1 MLENAEI
8 PTFSSVWERA
18 VSAHADEMFGFA
30 SRLAHILHRQRNE
43 QAVIEEVL
51 AESEADLKARG

>member
-1 MLENAEI
+1 MSTKTIE
-8 PTFSSVWERA
+8 ER
-18 VSAHADEMFGFA
+18 VRERKPRYPVGFA

-51 AESEADLKARG
+51 AESEADLKARGWLG